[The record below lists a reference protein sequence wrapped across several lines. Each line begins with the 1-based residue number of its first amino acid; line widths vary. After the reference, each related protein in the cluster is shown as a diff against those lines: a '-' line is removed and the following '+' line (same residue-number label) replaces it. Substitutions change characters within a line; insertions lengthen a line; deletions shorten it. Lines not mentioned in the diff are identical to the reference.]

1 MRRRLGCVLARARP
15 GSQRTWGSRGQH
27 QANRNCPGVSAR
39 SLHSTSRQQRRREE
53 KGSSILS
60 TISTF
65 GNVLA
70 AGTGTFA
77 STLLALYLAT
87 RIENSAHRLLYEYCS
102 EKYADIAEEDLPT
115 AIKEREMKRR
125 ATGLA
130 ELNRR
135 RGMVGEDVS
144 LSLMAGLD
152 GWIDEEDAEAMAE
165 SRVAV
170 DVAGWQR
177 RATQR
182 RDDIIL
188 REEEGFRAVETI
200 EREDKRSRV
209 VQLDARRVQ
218 EDAMRRLTENLA
230 NVALTA

>member
-1 MRRRLGCVLARARP
+1 M
-15 GSQRTWGSRGQH
+15 H
-27 QANRNCPGVSAR
+27 N
-39 SLHSTSRQQRRREE
+39 TSRQQKRHEE

-60 TISTF
+60 TISTL

-87 RIENSAHRLLYEYCS
+87 RIENSAHSLLYEYCPD
-102 EKYADIAEEDLPT
+102 KYAEIAEEDLPNVV
-115 AIKEREMKRR
+115 KEREMNRR
-125 ATGLA
+125 ATGIT

-135 RGMVGEDVS
+135 RGMIGEDVS

-152 GWIDEEDAEAMAE
+152 GWIDEEDAEVMAE
-165 SRVAV
+165 SRGEV

-188 REEEGFRAVETI
+188 REEEGFRTVEPI
-200 EREDKRSRV
+200 EEERSRV
-209 VQLDARRVQ
+209 VQQLDARRVQ
-218 EDAMRRLTENLA
+218 EDAIRRLRENLA
-230 NVALTA
+230 SVALTA